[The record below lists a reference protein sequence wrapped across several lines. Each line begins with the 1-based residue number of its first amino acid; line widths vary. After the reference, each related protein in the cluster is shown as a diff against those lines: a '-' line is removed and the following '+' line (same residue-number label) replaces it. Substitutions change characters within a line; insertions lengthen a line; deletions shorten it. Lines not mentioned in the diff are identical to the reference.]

1 MRLDLG
7 PELETF
13 RDEMRSWLDE
23 NRVEG
28 IDRLDERAM
37 YRGMVGRSKALQDAY
52 AEWTRRLG
60 AARLICPHW
69 PEDVGGRGLTG
80 VHIAILN
87 EEFDQVGVPRVTR
100 GMGES

>member
-13 RDEMRSWLDE
+13 RDEIRSWLDE

-28 IDRLDERAM
+28 LDRIDERAM
-37 YRGMVGRSKALQDAY
+37 YRGVGSGSQAVREAY
-52 AEWTRRLG
+52 DEWSRRLA

-80 VHIAILN
+80 GHIAILN
-87 EEFDQVGVPRVTR
+87 EELGQPGVPRVTR
-100 GMGES
+100 